1 MSFKVTTIEE
11 ELYLE
16 VILEG
21 KYSFE
26 RFLESGQTAAEEAR
40 ARGKNKILIDLTH
53 LKGSIPE
60 LDKAEL
66 GSHSKTHF
74 GDLKVAFLD
83 TLEQNM
89 RFAENISVNRGAN
102 VHSFRDRAD
111 ALEWLLH

>member
-11 ELYLE
+11 ESYLE

-40 ARGKNKILIDLTH
+40 ARNKRKLLIDLTQ

-66 GSHSKTHF
+66 GSHSKPHF

-83 TLEQNM
+83 TPEQNM
-89 RFAENISVNRGAN
+89 RFAENVSVNRGAN
-102 VHSFRDRAD
+102 IRSFQDRAE
-111 ALEWLLH
+111 ALEWLLQ